1 MKIKNPFGGISGF
14 PLMALAFLGFIA
26 VLIFSPSFPADAQ
39 QTPLLEEKHKN
50 TGITCEA
57 CHKEKPPSQ
66 AVPTAVCLSC
76 HGSYSELVEKTKDVK
91 PRNPHESHLGDLDC
105 DNCHHV
111 HKPSV
116 NYCGECHTFGFKV
129 P

>member
-1 MKIKNPFGGISGF
+1 MKIKIFLIGLSGF
-14 PLMALAFLGFIA
+14 ALLTSVFLGFLPVSI
-26 VLIFSPSFPADAQ
+26 SPLSFRADAQ
-39 QTPLLEEKHKN
+39 QIPLLEEKHKN
-50 TGITCEA
+50 VGITCED
-57 CHKEKPPSQ
+57 CHKEKPPSKL
-66 AVPTAVCLSC
+66 VPTAVCLSC
-76 HGSYSELVEKTKDVK
+76 HGSYSELTEKTKDVK
-91 PRNPHESHLGDLDC
+91 PRNPHESHLGELDC

>member
-1 MKIKNPFGGISGF
+1 MKRKNLFAAINEFS
-14 PLMALAFLGFIA
+14 LLALALLCFIA
-26 VLIFSPSFPADAQ
+26 ILIFSPSFPADAQ
-39 QTPLLEEKHKN
+39 QTPPLEEKHKN
-50 TGITCEA
+50 AGITCEA

-66 AVPTAVCLSC
+66 PVLAAVCLSC
-76 HGSYSELVEKTKDVK
+76 HGSYSELGEKTKDVK
-91 PRNPHESHLGDLDC
+91 PHNPHESHLGELDC

-116 NYCGECHTFGFKV
+116 NYCGKCHTFGFKV